1 MSVKWI
7 SHVLDCSPYRGT
19 TLLMHMVLAD
29 HANDEGICWP
39 SVNRLAKLCRIRR
52 RRAQQILDQL
62 RDDRMYEA
70 ERRAGHSTL
79 FRLLTIGGEEDC
91 TPDQSNGEEDCT
103 PGVKGIAP
111 RGEEDCTPGV
121 KPTAPRT
128 VIEPPKE
135 PSEESSGIFYSD
147 QTFWVQ
153 TLTAILQTYYKGQE
167 SGDFAEYWQPT
178 VAFQHLN
185 GKVTVLCEFG
195 DEQLEW
201 LQARQKIAERMLV
214 GVLGKSTEVVFIS
227 TVEWKGIGNA
237 DHSED

>member
-185 GKVTVLCEFG
+185 GKVSNMILLFLTLYPIISQVSTVSVPFTCHISH
-195 DEQLEW
+195 Q
-201 LQARQKIAERMLV
+201 IVLV
-214 GVLGKSTEVVFIS
+214 GLFHLSNLPSKS
-227 TVEWKGIGNA
+227 KL
-237 DHSED
+237 